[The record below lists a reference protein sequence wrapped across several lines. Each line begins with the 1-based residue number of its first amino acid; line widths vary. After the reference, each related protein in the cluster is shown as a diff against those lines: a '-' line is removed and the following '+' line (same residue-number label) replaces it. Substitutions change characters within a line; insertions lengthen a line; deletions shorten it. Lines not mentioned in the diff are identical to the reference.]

1 MDKQY
6 ASAFFDIVKED
17 KTLNE
22 AKESFDVFVDVLKDN
37 DDFWSVLNSPKIK
50 LEDKKA
56 IIKDSFKSCL
66 EDFILFLYVVL
77 DNGRID
83 KIFEIYKSFINLYN
97 EENKIKVVEVLSS
110 SEMTDEELKKLNNS
124 LMKCYEGYKV
134 IINNKVDAKII
145 GGYHILVNGT
155 SVDLSVKRKIDDL
168 LKHILTN

>member
-17 KTLNE
+17 KTLND
-22 AKESFDVFVDVLKDN
+22 AKESFDVFVDVLKAN

-50 LEDKKA
+50 LEAKKA

-134 IINNKVDAKII
+134 IINNKVDTKII

>member
-17 KTLNE
+17 NTLNE
-22 AKESFDVFVDVLKDN
+22 AKESFDVFVDVLKSN
-37 DDFWSVLNSPKIK
+37 RDFWDVLNSPKIK

-56 IIKDSFKSCL
+56 LIKDAFKSCL

-77 DNGRID
+77 DNRRID
-83 KIFEIYKSFINLYN
+83 KIFEIYKSFVNLYN
-97 EENKIKVVEVLSS
+97 EENKIKVVEILSS
-110 SEMTDEELKKLNNS
+110 SEMTENEMEKLNNS
-124 LMKCYEGYKV
+124 LKKCYEGYEV
-134 IINNKVDAKII
+134 IINNNVDSKII
-145 GGYHILVNGT
+145 GGYHILVNGV